1 MEEALKVFSGA
12 MGLEVT
18 GKERVVGDA
27 VDVAF
32 LSVGESRLELL
43 EPFGNEGPVQKFLAN
58 RGPGIHHICFEVE
71 DLPGLLACLEA
82 SGAELIDREP
92 RTGAN
97 GSQVAFVHPRSANG
111 VLIELVEAASIT
123 GRPY

>member
-1 MEEALKVFSGA
+1 MEAALKVFSGA
-12 MGLEVT
+12 MGLEVM
-18 GKERVVGDA
+18 GKERVAGDA
-27 VDVAF
+27 VDVAL

-43 EPFGNEGPVQKFLAN
+43 EPFGSEGPVQKFLAS

-82 SGAELIDREP
+82 SGVELIDREP

-97 GSQVAFVHPRSANG
+97 GSQVAFIHPRSANG
-111 VLIELVEAASIT
+111 VLIELVESTPLT
-123 GRPY
+123 GGPY